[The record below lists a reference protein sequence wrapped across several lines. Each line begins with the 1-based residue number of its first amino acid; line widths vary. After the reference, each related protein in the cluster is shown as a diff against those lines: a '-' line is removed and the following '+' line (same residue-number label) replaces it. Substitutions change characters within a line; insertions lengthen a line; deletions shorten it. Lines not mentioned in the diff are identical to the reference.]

1 MKTIT
6 TKWGLGRGILVL
18 GVAALVGLAMAGEAA
33 AGEKVT
39 FRMNWY
45 WGGIHAPFALA
56 KERGYFEKVGIDVEI
71 LEGKGSAT
79 TVQLVGNKSDMF
91 GWADGVTLALNAS
104 KGVPVK
110 AVATILNMLPYA
122 VVSLEEKNIRTA
134 KDLEGKSLAITPGDG
149 LTQTWP
155 AVVAANNLNADRIKL
170 IHMDPKAK
178 IPAVT
183 EGRADALLG
192 GADDQAI
199 TIEAKG
205 FKTRVLKFSDM
216 GVTSVG
222 FTILTHVDTLREKP
236 DLVRRVVAASIKG
249 FEDALKDPDA
259 AVAALKKIAPLAD
272 AAIVKRQLEVDLS
285 FLFSQNNPQRRIGY
299 GPPQDWEMT
308 YDLLKKYRGMVTD
321 QPVTAFYTNE
331 FLP

>member
-1 MKTIT
+1 MKRT
-6 TKWGLGRGILVL
+6 TGTRGVGARMLVL
-18 GVAALVGLAMAGEAA
+18 GAAALVAMAFAGEVAA
-33 AGEKVT
+33 AEKVT

-45 WGGIHAPFALA
+45 WGGIHAPFVLA
-56 KERGYFEKVGIDVEI
+56 KERGYFEKAGIDVEI

-110 AVATILNMLPYA
+110 AVATILNVLPYA

-149 LTQTWP
+149 LTQTFP
-155 AVVAANNLNADRIKL
+155 AVVAANKLNIDKIKL
-170 IHMDPKAK
+170 IHMDPKSK

-216 GVTSVG
+216 GVSSVG

>member
-1 MKTIT
+1 MRRMHWIALLLVVLTLAL
-6 TKWGLGRGILVL
+6 GL
-18 GVAALVGLAMAGEAA
+18 AALTREAPA
-33 AGEKVT
+33 QEKIT

-45 WGGIHAPFALA
+45 WGGIHAPFVLA
-56 KERGYFEKVGIDVEI
+56 KERGYFEKEGLTVEV

-79 TVQLVGNKSDMF
+79 TVQLVGTKSDTF
-91 GWADGVTLALNAS
+91 GWADGSTVVLNAA

-110 AVATILNMLPYA
+110 AVATILNVLPYA

-155 AVVAANNLNADRIKL
+155 AVVAANKLNPATIKL
-170 IHMDPKAK
+170 VHMAPQAK

-183 EGRADALLG
+183 EKQVDALLG

-205 FKTRVLKFSDM
+205 FKTRAVKFGDL
-216 GVTSVG
+216 GVPLVG
-222 FTILTHVDTLREKP
+222 FTILAHQDTIKERP
-236 DLVRRVVAASIKG
+236 DLVRKVVAASLKG
-249 FEDALKDPDA
+249 FQDALKDPDA
-259 AVAALKKIAPLAD
+259 AVAAVRKIAPLVD
-272 AAIVKRQLEVDLS
+272 AEVVKKQLAVDLS
-285 FLFSQNNPQRRIGY
+285 LLFSKANPQKRLGW
-299 GPPQDWEMT
+299 GPPEDWQST
-308 YDLLKKYRGMVTD
+308 LDLLKQYRDLQTAL
-321 QPVTAFYTNE
+321 PATAFYTNE

>member
-56 KERGYFEKVGIDVEI
+56 KERGYFEKAGIDVEI